1 MKQST
6 KKELHA
12 MLGTPPVDVVIPEG
26 SSFVEENFEA
36 FSNTLEQLIAVQ
48 TVGDGL
54 RQARERRKLTSRQL
68 ASQLDL
74 SQSRIMQVERA
85 NSQLELRTVA
95 QVAGGLGYRVK
106 LELIP
111 DDASEPTISVTMP
124 RKNSVSNALSKV

>member
-1 MKQST
+1 
-6 KKELHA
+6 

-26 SSFVEENFEA
+26 SSFIEEDFET
-36 FSNTLEQLIAVQ
+36 FSNTFDQLIAVQ

>member
-1 MKQST
+1 MKLST
-6 KKELHA
+6 KEKLQA
-12 MLGTPPVDVVIPEG
+12 MLGTPPREVIVPEG

-36 FSNTLEQLIAVQ
+36 FSNKLEQLIAVR

-85 NSQLELRTVA
+85 NAQLELRTVA
-95 QVAGGLGYRVK
+95 QVAGGLGYQVK

-111 DDASEPTISVTMP
+111 DDASEPTICVVMP
-124 RKNSVSNALSKV
+124 RKNAVSNVLSKA

>member
-6 KKELHA
+6 KEKLHA
-12 MLGTPPVDVVIPEG
+12 MLGTPPRDIVVPEG
-26 SSFVEENFEA
+26 STFVEEDFEA
-36 FSNTLEQLIAVQ
+36 FSNKLEQLIAVR

-74 SQSRIMQVERA
+74 SQTRIMQVERA
-85 NSQLELRTVA
+85 NAQLELRTVA
-95 QVAGGLGYRVK
+95 QVAEGLGYRVK

-124 RKNSVSNALSKV
+124 RKNAVSDAIVKV